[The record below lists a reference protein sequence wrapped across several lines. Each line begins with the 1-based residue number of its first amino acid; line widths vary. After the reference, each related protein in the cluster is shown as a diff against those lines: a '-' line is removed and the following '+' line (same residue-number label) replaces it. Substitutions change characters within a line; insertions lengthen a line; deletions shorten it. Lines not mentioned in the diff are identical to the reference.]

1 MAKKSFA
8 ILLILLLTV
17 SNVAFGALGPKQQK
31 PSNSGP
37 KTISEQGLD
46 YDEKEKVRVIVELDA
61 ESGIEYANKKQTKY
75 KDLGESTKSKL
86 QSEALEAQD
95 TIKGQMDKAKVGAK
109 YLNSFTTVINGFSA
123 EVEFGKIKL
132 IEKLSDVQNVHIVN
146 EYKRPIEQPEM
157 IYSKELVQA
166 QDAWRDYGYKGQGM
180 VVGVIDTGIDPGHRD
195 MVLSEDTEVKL
206 TEAEVK
212 ASVTENE
219 LPGKFYTEKV
229 PYGYNYMDQNDEVRD
244 LGAGASMHGM
254 HVSGTVGA
262 NGDEENGGIKGVA
275 PEAQILALKVF
286 GNDPEMPSTWSD
298 IYVKAIDDAI
308 LLGADVLNMSLG
320 STASFVL
327 PEDPEQKAI
336 ARAVENGVLMSIS
349 AGNSAHFG
357 NGYYNPM
364 ASNPDIGVAGS
375 PGISSESLQVASLE
389 NSQINVEGMKVYF
402 DGELY
407 KTVGYQKQDTPNFL
421 DLYKDETKEI
431 VYVGTGED
439 KYYEGKDVEGKIVF
453 VVRTGGFFY
462 AQIEEAAI
470 RHGAA
475 GVIVRGA
482 VNHGDYVN
490 MALTAKTLPMVS
502 LSVADGT
509 ELEAE
514 VKAGKKMEVVF
525 DGSKVAALNP
535 AADTMSAFTS
545 WGVTPNLD
553 FKPEITAPGGKIYST
568 LNDDQYG
575 MMSGTSMAAPHVAG
589 GAALVLQRVDKEFK
603 LSGAARVNMAKNIM
617 MNTSEP
623 VMDKSLVNNALGWS
637 NPYSPRRQGAGVM
650 QLHAA
655 LSTPIVV
662 TEAESGIGKV
672 ALKEVDNNVNFTVDV
687 ENFSNEAVTYDV
699 AANVQTD
706 FANEGFLGY
715 AANALEAQE
724 IQDADVTIMSNGEE
738 ISSLEVPAN
747 STVKVNVSIDLSE
760 AKVYGDD
767 IETPVDINSVF
778 KNGYFVEG
786 FLTLSSEGENAAS
799 IPYVGFN
806 GDWTQAPILDAPLTD
821 LENTFYGL
829 TGLAA
834 NLPEGLD
841 FLGFDQFAGEE
852 GEYSQDLVAFSP
864 NGDGVADTTM
874 PILSFLRNAKKVEYN
889 VLDKDGKHLR
899 TLRTENHVRKNYY
912 DGTPNTQYTIKSAS
926 NWDGKVKADTVAEG
940 DYYYEVKALLD
951 FPGAEWQSFKF
962 PVKVDVTAP
971 TFKVEYDN
979 ASNSLSFS
987 DIQDKGVGVAYLDVK
1002 VNGESKEALAGD
1014 STAYSLTTAVKD
1026 IDFVDVVAVDYAGNT
1041 TTIRVPG
1048 AGDSTIP
1055 DIHWMTPEA
1064 LGVVDTLEPVV
1075 TGYVTDKT
1083 GIKELMIGGKKVE
1096 VVWNEEKKRFDFETK
1111 LSFDSDG
1118 VKKVDVS
1125 VVDGNDNKIEF
1136 QRRFFVDS
1144 SAPTL
1149 EVSNVPSSVGNSE
1162 DSVDVTVKVKDN
1174 FDEIR
1179 LYQDG
1184 SEVFYNEMVEPY
1196 EMTGYE
1202 KSVDLKL
1209 DLLEGDNKF
1218 IFKATDLAGHE
1229 VTKEIT
1235 IKKQG
1240 SVDPDPEVPTDP
1252 PSSGDENT
1260 VDNSVIEEAI
1270 KNADSKVKVE
1280 ITQGSS
1286 EKVTAVL
1293 TKDSIKAIAET
1304 GKPLVL
1310 NSKAGKIEL
1319 PSKVVGDLAKDAK
1332 DGVKVSINQVDSKEI
1347 PKEDSQKLKS
1357 EVYDY
1362 SISLLDGSSETKVT
1376 SFAEPL
1382 TVEVSVKGE
1391 TFDDKRKAAA
1401 FYLNEDTN
1409 KWEYV
1414 GGKVVGD
1421 NFVFQTTHFSK
1432 YVVMENDKTFKDVQ
1446 KHWAQDEIEVLAS
1459 RMITSGK
1466 TEDTFAPQQ
1475 KLTRAEFAVLLSRSL
1490 NLELTSYE
1498 GIFKDVKESKAW
1510 AYAGIE
1516 AAYRAGIVKGTLD
1529 GHYNPDAEIN
1539 RQEMATMIVRAVK
1552 YQDESLVKGLEST
1565 NKFKDD
1571 SRISAFAKEA
1581 VYQANALGIIKGRS
1595 DNSFDPKADTTR
1607 AETAVMLYRMLNV
1620 LDEM

>member
-8 ILLILLLTV
+8 ILLILLLTL
-17 SNVAFGALGPKQQK
+17 SNAAFAALGPKQQK
-31 PSNSGP
+31 PSTSGP
-37 KTISEQGLD
+37 KTISEQGLN
-46 YDEKEKVRVIVELDA
+46 YDAKDKVRVIVELDG
-61 ESGIEYANKKQTKY
+61 ESGIEYANKKQTRY
-75 KDLGESTKSKL
+75 KDLAGSTKSKL
-86 QSEALEAQD
+86 QSKALEAQD
-95 TIKGQMDKAKVGAK
+95 TIKNQMNKASVGAK
-109 YLNSFTTVINGFSA
+109 YFNSFTTVINGFSA
-123 EVEFGKIKL
+123 EVEYGKIKL
-132 IEKLSDVQNVHIVN
+132 IEKLSDVQDVHIVN
-146 EYKRPIEQPEM
+146 EYKRPVEQPEM

-166 QDAWRDYGYKGQGM
+166 QEAWRDYGFKGQGM
-180 VVGVIDTGIDPGHRD
+180 VVGVIDTGIDPSHRD
-195 MVLSEDTEVKL
+195 MVLSDDTEVKL
-206 TEAEVK
+206 TESDVK
-212 ASVTENE
+212 ASVSEND

-229 PYGYNYMDQNDEVRD
+229 PYGYNYMDQNSEIRD

-275 PEAQILALKVF
+275 PEAQLLALKVF

-327 PEDPEQKAI
+327 PDDPEQKAVS
-336 ARAVENGVLMSIS
+336 RAVENGVLMSIS

-389 NSQINVEGMKVYF
+389 NSTINVEGMKVYF
-402 DGELY
+402 DGELHG
-407 KTVGYQKQDTPNFL
+407 TVGYQKQDTPNFL
-421 DLYKDETKEI
+421 DLFKDEKKEV

-439 KYYEGKDVEGKIVF
+439 QYYEGKDVAGKIVF

-462 AQIEEAAI
+462 AKIEEAAI

-482 VNHGDYVN
+482 ESHGDYVN
-490 MALTAKTLPMVS
+490 MALDAKTLPMVS
-502 LSVADGT
+502 LSVSAGN
-509 ELEAE
+509 ELEAQ
-514 VKAGKKMEVVF
+514 VKEGKKMEVVF
-525 DGSKVAALNP
+525 DGSKVAAVNP
-535 AADTMSAFTS
+535 AADTMSTFTS

-589 GAALVLQRVDKEFK
+589 GAALVLQRVDEEFN
-603 LSGAARVNMAKNIM
+603 LSGADRVNMAKNIM
-617 MNTSEP
+617 MNTSVP

-650 QLHAA
+650 QLHSA
-655 LSTPIVV
+655 LATPVVV
-662 TEAESGIGKV
+662 TESESGIAKV

-687 ENFSNEAVTYDV
+687 ENFSDEAVTYDV
-699 AANVQTD
+699 SANVQTD

-715 AANALEAQE
+715 AANVLEAQE
-724 IQDADVTIMSNGEE
+724 IQDTKVTITSNDKQIEKLE
-738 ISSLEVPAN
+738 IPAN
-747 STVKVNVSIDLSE
+747 STVKVNVAIDLSE

-767 IETPVDINSVF
+767 IESLVDINSVF

-786 FLTLSSEGENAAS
+786 YLTLSSEGEHAAS

-806 GDWTQAPILDAPLTD
+806 GDWSKAPILDAPLTD
-821 LENTFYGL
+821 VENTFYGL

-841 FLGFDQFAGEE
+841 FLGFDQFAGEK

-889 VLDKDGKHLR
+889 VLDKDGNKLR

-912 DGTPNTQYTIKSAS
+912 DGTPNTEYTIKSAS
-926 NWDGKVKADTVAEG
+926 SWDGKVKSDAVAEG
-940 DYYYEVKALLD
+940 DYFYEVRAIID
-951 FPGAEWQSFKF
+951 YPGAEWQSFKF

-971 TFKVEYDN
+971 TFNVEYDK
-979 ASNSLSFS
+979 ASNALSFS
-987 DIQDKGVGVAYLDVK
+987 DVNDKGVGVAYLDVK

-1014 STAYSLTTAVKD
+1014 STAYSLTTAAKD
-1026 IDFVDVVAVDYAGNT
+1026 IDFVDVVAVDYAGNM

-1048 AGDSTIP
+1048 LGDSTIP

-1096 VVWNEEKKRFDFETK
+1096 VKWNEEKQRYEFETK
-1111 LSFDSDG
+1111 LTFDSDG
-1118 VKKVDVS
+1118 VKMVDVS
-1125 VVDGNDNKIEF
+1125 VVDGNNNKIEF

-1144 SAPTL
+1144 TAPTL
-1149 EVSNVPSSVGNSE
+1149 EISDVPSSVGSST

-1184 SEVFYNEMVEPY
+1184 SEVFYNELVEPY
-1196 EMTGYE
+1196 VMEGYE

-1209 DLLEGDNKF
+1209 KLVEGENKF
-1218 IFKATDLAGHE
+1218 TFKATDLAGHE
-1229 VTKEIT
+1229 VTKEIS
-1235 IKKQG
+1235 IL
-1240 SVDPDPEVPTDP
+1240 
-1252 PSSGDENT
+1252 SGDESIVN
-1260 VDNSVIEEAI
+1260 NSVIEEAI
-1270 KNADSKVKVE
+1270 KNADSKVEVE
-1280 ITQGSS
+1280 LTQGSES
-1286 EKVTAVL
+1286 KVTAVMN
-1293 TKDSIKAIAET
+1293 KQAVKALADT
-1304 GKPLVL
+1304 NKATVL
-1310 NSKAGKIEL
+1310 KTKAGNIEI
-1319 PSKVVGDLAKDAK
+1319 PSQVMNDLSKDAK
-1332 DGVKVSINQVDSKEI
+1332 DGVKVSVNQVDSNGV
-1347 PKEDSQKLKS
+1347 PKEDSQMLKS
-1357 EVYDY
+1357 NVYDFT
-1362 SISLLDGSSETKVT
+1362 ISLLDGSEETKVS
-1376 SFAEPL
+1376 SFTEPV
-1382 TVEVSVKGE
+1382 TVELSVKGK
-1391 TFDDKRKAAA
+1391 TFDDKRKVAA
-1401 FYLNEDTN
+1401 FYLNEESN

-1421 NFVFQTTHFSK
+1421 NFVFQTDHFST
-1432 YVVMENDKTFKDVQ
+1432 YAVMESDKTFKDIQ

-1490 NLELTSYE
+1490 NLPMTSYE
-1498 GIFKDVKESKAW
+1498 GVFKDVKESKAW

-1516 AAYRAGIVKGTLD
+1516 AAYRAGIVKGSLD
-1529 GHYNPDAEIN
+1529 GSYNPDAEIN

-1552 YQDESLVKGLEST
+1552 YKDASLVKGLESD

-1571 SRISAFAKEA
+1571 SSISAFAKES
-1581 VYQANALGIIKGRS
+1581 VYQANELGIIKGRA
-1595 DNSFDPKADTTR
+1595 DHSFDPKADTTR

>member
-1 MAKKSFA
+1 M
-8 ILLILLLTV
+8 
-17 SNVAFGALGPKQQK
+17 
-31 PSNSGP
+31 
-37 KTISEQGLD
+37 D
-46 YDEKEKVRVIVELDA
+46 YDAKDKVRVIVELDG
-61 ESGIEYANKKQTKY
+61 ESGIEYANKKQTRY
-75 KDLGESTKSKL
+75 KDLEESTKSKL
-86 QSEALEAQD
+86 QSKALEDQD
-95 TIKGQMDKAKVGAK
+95 TIKGQMNKAKVDAK

-132 IEKLSDVQNVHIVN
+132 IEKLSDVQSVHIVN
-146 EYKRPIEQPEM
+146 EYKRPTEQPEM

-166 QDAWRDYGYKGQGM
+166 QEAWRDYGFKGQGM
-180 VVGVIDTGIDPGHRD
+180 VVGVIDTGIDSSHRD
-195 MVLSEDTEVKL
+195 MVLSDDTEVKL
-206 TEAEVK
+206 TEDDVK
-212 ASVTENE
+212 ASVTEND

-229 PYGYNYMDQNDEVRD
+229 PYGYNYMDQNAEIRD

-275 PEAQILALKVF
+275 PEAQLLALKVF

-327 PEDPEQKAI
+327 PDDPEQKAVS
-336 ARAVENGVLMSIS
+336 RAVENGVLMSIS

-389 NSQINVEGMKVYF
+389 NSKINVEGMKVYF
-402 DGELY
+402 DDELFG
-407 KTVGYQKQDTPNFL
+407 TVGYQKQETPNFL
-421 DLYKDETKEI
+421 DLFKDEKKEV

-439 KYYEGKDVEGKIVF
+439 SFYEGKDVEGKIVF

-462 AQIEEAAI
+462 AKIEEAAI

-482 VNHGDYVN
+482 TGHGDYVN
-490 MALTAKTLPMVS
+490 MALEAKTIPMIS
-502 LSVADGT
+502 LSVSSGN
-509 ELEAE
+509 ELEAQ

-535 AADTMSAFTS
+535 AADTMSTFTS

-589 GAALVLQRVDKEFK
+589 GAALVLQRVDEEFK
-603 LSGAARVNMAKNIM
+603 LTGAARVNMAKNIM

-623 VMDKSLVNNALGWS
+623 VMDKGYVNNILGWS

-650 QLHAA
+650 QLHSA
-655 LSTPIVV
+655 LATPIVV
-662 TEAESGIGKV
+662 TDSESGIAKV
-672 ALKEVDNNVNFTVDV
+672 SLKEVDNDVKFTVDV
-687 ENFSNEAVTYDV
+687 QNFSDEAVSYDV
-699 AANVQTD
+699 SANVQTD
-706 FANEGFLGY
+706 FANSGFLGF
-715 AANALEAQE
+715 APDELEAQE
-724 IQDADVTIMSNGEE
+724 IQDAKVTISSKEGEIDTLE
-738 ISSLEVPAN
+738 IPAN
-747 STVKVNVSIDLSE
+747 STVKVNVAIDLSE
-760 AKVYGDD
+760 AKVYDD
-767 IETPVDINSVF
+767 AVEELVDINSVF

-786 FLTLSSEGENAAS
+786 FLTLSSEGEHAAS

-821 LENTFYGL
+821 VANTFYGM

-834 NLPEGLD
+834 NLPGGLD

-864 NGDGVADTTM
+864 NGDGVADSTM

-889 VLDKDGKHLR
+889 ILDSDKNKLR
-899 TLRTENHVRKNYY
+899 TIRTENHVRKNYY

-926 NWDGKVKADTVAEG
+926 SWDGKVKDALAAEG
-940 DYYYEVKALLD
+940 VYYYEVKALLD
-951 FPGAEWQSFKF
+951 FPGAEWKSYTF

-971 TFKVEYDN
+971 TFKVDYNKATN
-979 ASNSLSFS
+979 ALSFS
-987 DIQDKGVGVAYLDVK
+987 DIKDKGVGVAYLDVK
-1002 VNGESKEALAGD
+1002 VNGESKKALAGD
-1014 STAYSLTTAVKD
+1014 STSYSFTTAAKD
-1026 IDFVDVVAVDYAGNT
+1026 IDFVDVVAVDYAGNM

-1048 AGDSTIP
+1048 VGDSTIP

-1083 GIKELMIGGKKVE
+1083 GIKELMIDGKKVE
-1096 VVWNEEKKRFDFETK
+1096 VTWNEEKKRFEFETK

-1118 VKKVDVS
+1118 VKMVDVS

-1149 EVSNVPSSVGNSE
+1149 EVSNVPASVGSSTNE
-1162 DSVDVTVKVKDN
+1162 VNVKVKVKDN

-1202 KSVDLKL
+1202 KTVDLKL
-1209 DLLEGDNKF
+1209 DLVEGDNKF
-1218 IFKATDLAGHE
+1218 TFKATDLAGHE
-1229 VTKEIT
+1229 VTKQIT

-1240 SVDPDPEVPTDP
+1240 TVITDPQLPTDP
-1252 PSSGDENT
+1252 PPSGDENT
-1260 VDNSVIEEAI
+1260 VDNSVVTEAI
-1270 KNADSKVKVE
+1270 KKAGSKVELKLE
-1280 ITQGSS
+1280 QGSA

-1293 TKDSIKAIAET
+1293 NKDAVKALADT
-1304 GKPLVL
+1304 NKSTVL
-1310 NSKAGKIEL
+1310 NTKAGKIEL
-1319 PSKVVGDLAKDAK
+1319 PSKVVGDLSKASK
-1332 DGVKVSINQVDSKEI
+1332 DGVKVSINQVDTKDV
-1347 PKEDSQKLKS
+1347 PKEDSVTLKS
-1357 EVYDY
+1357 EVYDFN
-1362 SISLLDGSSETKVT
+1362 ISVLDGTDEMNVKT
-1376 SFAEPL
+1376 FAEPV
-1382 TVEVSVKGE
+1382 TVELSVKGK

-1401 FYLNEDTN
+1401 FYLNEESN

-1414 GGKVVGD
+1414 GGKVAGD
-1421 NFVFQTTHFSK
+1421 NFVFQTGHFST
-1432 YVVMENDKTFKDVQ
+1432 YAVMESDKTFKDIQ

-1490 NLELTSYE
+1490 NLPMTSYE
-1498 GIFKDVKESKAW
+1498 GIFKDVKESKSW

-1529 GHYNPDAEIN
+1529 GQYNPDAEIN

-1552 YQDESLVKGLEST
+1552 YQDESLVKGLDAGS
-1565 NKFKDD
+1565 KFKDD
-1571 SRISAFAKEA
+1571 SSISAFAKES
-1581 VYQANALGIIKGRS
+1581 VYQANELGIIKGRA
-1595 DNSFDPKADTTR
+1595 DHSFDPKADTTR

-1620 LDEM
+1620 LGEM